1 MSISSAKSNAQSA
14 RSASGTDQK
23 LNYLAQA
30 IRDLAKVVGDI
41 EDDVA
46 KIKRKTSA

>member
-1 MSISSAKSNAQSA
+1 MSISLAKSNAQAA

-30 IRDLAKVVGDI
+30 IYELAKALGDI
-41 EDDVA
+41 EDDVVR
-46 KIKRKTSA
+46 IKRKASA

>member
-1 MSISSAKSNAQSA
+1 MTISAAKSNALGA
-14 RSASGTDQK
+14 RSAAGAEQK

-30 IRDLAKVVGDI
+30 IYELAKAVGDM

-46 KIKRKTSA
+46 RIKKALKG

>member
-1 MSISSAKSNAQSA
+1 MSISSAKSNAMSA

-30 IRDLAKVVGDI
+30 IYELAKVVGDI

>member
-1 MSISSAKSNAQSA
+1 MSISSAKSNALGA
-14 RSASGTDQK
+14 RSASSTEQK

-30 IRDLAKVVGDI
+30 IHELAKVIGDI